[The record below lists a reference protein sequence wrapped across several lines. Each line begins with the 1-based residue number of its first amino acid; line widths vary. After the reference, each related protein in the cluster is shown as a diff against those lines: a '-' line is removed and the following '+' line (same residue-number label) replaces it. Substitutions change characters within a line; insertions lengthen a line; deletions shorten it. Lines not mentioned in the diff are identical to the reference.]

1 MLSKKEIKLI
11 NFIKYTPILIVVFIC
26 LSITFLLYIDKN
38 IVLQNDLKILQKE
51 YLEKNKE
58 LIKDEVNKVYDY
70 ILHKKLKDRKSVV

>member
-38 IVLQNDLKILQKE
+38 IVFLK
-51 YLEKNKE
+51 
-58 LIKDEVNKVYDY
+58 
-70 ILHKKLKDRKSVV
+70 